1 MTVIQTPVTRSANLM
16 HNLSQELRVPS
27 HRLQPYLRLQDDLFL
42 EPLDVEL
49 LIASLENKLEYY
61 LTEEEA
67 AQVETV
73 GDLQGFF
80 LR

>member
-1 MTVIQTPVTRSANLM
+1 M
-16 HNLSQELRVPS
+16 HNLSTELRVPG

-42 EPLDVEL
+42 EPLDVNL
-49 LIASLENKLEYY
+49 LIASLESKLEYY

-67 AQVETV
+67 SQVETV
-73 GDLQGFF
+73 GDLQTFF

>member
-1 MTVIQTPVTRSANLM
+1 MTVQAPTTRYENLM
-16 HNLSQELRVPS
+16 HNLSAELRVPG
-27 HRLQPYLRLQDDLFL
+27 HRLHPFLRLQDDFFL
-42 EPLDVEL
+42 ERMDVDL
-49 LIASLENKLEYY
+49 LIASLESRLEYY

-73 GDLQGFF
+73 GDLQNYF

>member
-1 MTVIQTPVTRSANLM
+1 MTAIQSPVTRSTSLM
-16 HNLSQELRVPS
+16 HNLRTELRVPG
-27 HRLQPYLRLQDDLFL
+27 HRLHPFMRLQDDLFL
-42 EPLDVEL
+42 DPMDVEL
-49 LIASLENKLEYY
+49 LIASLESKLEYY

-73 GDLQGFF
+73 GDLQTFF